1 MKRIFTLLFAVL
13 TATTIMA
20 QMHGPMKF
28 VGASNMSVSTMNI
41 DNPSDTILFAM
52 NGMESGNITLPAM
65 KGMQQTIPSFTISG
79 AKFTLGEN
87 HVVTFADQTFS
98 TKVKVDGAEK
108 NITGSSLSGTYNMA
122 DNSLMLTV
130 VFQYGKMP
138 MSMTYSVKG
147 YYVKAVSNPITVTVG
162 GQFTYNNDNVTY
174 ELRRYKDGET
184 DKLDVTVP
192 SYTLANTIMGDLTL
206 GSYTVKG
213 LVYDEAQGG
222 YYRDYKNDGLK
233 FHFTAVQGGKTTMDK
248 DYDFATDKDNN
259 ILVKYEGNNVSSIV
273 NTFQVGTM
281 PFGIVSVFSGATTSI
296 NNITTT
302 PSHDL
307 NTTPSQ
313 QYNLAGQRV
322 DNNYKGI
329 VIVNGKKYLR
339 K

>member
-28 VGASNMSVSTMNI
+28 VGASKMSVSTMNI

-122 DNSLMLTV
+122 DNSLSLTV

-192 SYTLANTIMGDLTL
+192 SYTLANTIMGNLTL

-248 DYDFATDKDNN
+248 DYEFAAEKPNN
-259 ILVKYEGNNVSSIV
+259 ILVKYEGNDVSSIV

>member
-28 VGASNMSVSTMNI
+28 VGASKMSVSTMNI

-65 KGMQQTIPSFTISG
+65 KGMQTIPSFTISG

-122 DNSLMLTV
+122 DNSLSLTV

-162 GQFTYNNDNVTY
+162 GQFTYNNDKVTY
-174 ELRRYKDGET
+174 ELRRYKDGKT

-192 SYTLANTIMGDLTL
+192 SYTLANTIMGNLTL

-248 DYDFATDKDNN
+248 DYEFATDKDNN

-296 NNITTT
+296 NDITTT
-302 PSHDL
+302 PSHDF
-307 NTTPSQ
+307 NTTSSQ

>member
-28 VGASNMSVSTMNI
+28 VGASKMSVLTMNI

-65 KGMQQTIPSFTISG
+65 KGMQTIPSFTISG

-98 TKVKVDGAEK
+98 TKVKVDGDEK

-122 DNSLMLTV
+122 DNSLSLTV

-192 SYTLANTIMGDLTL
+192 SYTLANTIMGNLTL

-259 ILVKYEGNNVSSIV
+259 ILVKYEGNDVSSIV

-302 PSHDL
+302 PSHDF

>member
-28 VGASNMSVSTMNI
+28 VGTSKMSVSTMNI

-122 DNSLMLTV
+122 DNSLSLTV

-192 SYTLANTIMGDLTL
+192 SYTLANTVMGDLTL

-222 YYRDYKNDGLK
+222 YYRDYKNDGLL
-233 FHFTAVQGGKTTMDK
+233 FHFTAVKNGKTTMDK
-248 DYDFATDKDNN
+248 DYEFAADEDNN

-296 NNITTT
+296 NDITTT
-302 PSHDL
+302 PSHDF
-307 NTTPSQ
+307 NTTSSQ

>member
-28 VGASNMSVSTMNI
+28 VGASNMKVSTMNI

-65 KGMQQTIPSFTISG
+65 KGMQTIPSFTISG

-108 NITGSSLSGTYNMA
+108 NITGTSLSGTYNMA
-122 DNSLMLTV
+122 DNSLSLTV

-174 ELRRYKDGET
+174 ELRRYKDGKT

-192 SYTLANTIMGDLTL
+192 SYTLANTIMGNLTL

-313 QYNLAGQRV
+313 QCNLAGQRV

>member
-20 QMHGPMKF
+20 QMHGLMKF
-28 VGASNMSVSTMNI
+28 VGASNMSVSTMSI

-52 NGMESGNITLPAM
+52 NGMESGDITLPEM
-65 KGMQQTIPSFTISG
+65 KGMQTIPSFTISG
-79 AKFTLGEN
+79 ATFALGEN

-98 TKVKVDGAEK
+98 TKVTVNGAEK
-108 NITGSSLSGTYNMA
+108 NITGKSLSGTYNMA
-122 DNSLMLTV
+122 DNSLSLTV
-130 VFQYGKMP
+130 VFQYGSMP

-147 YYVKAVSNPITVTVG
+147 YYVKAVSNAIAVTVG

-192 SYTLANTIMGDLTL
+192 SYTLENTIMGDLTL

-213 LVYDEAQGG
+213 LVYDEEQGG

-233 FHFTAVQGGKTTMDK
+233 FHFTAVKGSVTTMDK
-248 DYDFATDKDNN
+248 DYEFAAEKPNN
-259 ILVKYEGNNVSSIV
+259 ILVKYEDNNVSSIV
-273 NTFQVGTM
+273 NTFQMGAM
-281 PFGIVSVFSGATTSI
+281 PFGIVSVFSGSTTSI
-296 NNITTT
+296 EGVTATTQ
-302 PSHDL
+302 HNL
-307 NTTPSQ
+307 NTTSSA

-322 DNNYKGI
+322 DNSYKGI

>member
-28 VGASNMSVSTMNI
+28 VGASKMSVSTMNI

-122 DNSLMLTV
+122 DNSLSLTV

-174 ELRRYKDGET
+174 ELRRYKDGKT

-248 DYDFATDKDNN
+248 DYEFAAEKPNN
-259 ILVKYEGNNVSSIV
+259 ILVKYEGNDVSSIV

-302 PSHDL
+302 LSHDL

>member
-28 VGASNMSVSTMNI
+28 VGASKMSVSTMNI

-65 KGMQQTIPSFTISG
+65 KGMQTIPSFTISG

-98 TKVKVDGAEK
+98 TKVKVDGDEK

-122 DNSLMLTV
+122 DNSLSLTV

-192 SYTLANTIMGDLTL
+192 SYTLANTIMGNLTL

-233 FHFTAVQGGKTTMDK
+233 FHFTVVQGGKTTMDK

-296 NNITTT
+296 DDITTT

>member
-28 VGASNMSVSTMNI
+28 VGASNMKVSTMNI

-65 KGMQQTIPSFTISG
+65 KGMQTIPSFTISG

-122 DNSLMLTV
+122 DNSLSLTV
-130 VFQYGKMP
+130 VFQYGNMP

-192 SYTLANTIMGDLTL
+192 SYTLANTIMGNLTL

-259 ILVKYEGNNVSSIV
+259 ILVKYEGNDVSSIV

-302 PSHDL
+302 PSHNL

>member
-28 VGASNMSVSTMNI
+28 VGASNMKVSTMSN
-41 DNPSDTILFAM
+41 DTPSDTILFAM

-138 MSMTYSVKG
+138 FPMTYTVKG
-147 YYVKAVSNPITVTVG
+147 YYVKAVSNPIVVTVG

-192 SYTLANTIMGDLTL
+192 SYTLANTIMSNLTL

-302 PSHDL
+302 PSHDF
-307 NTTPSQ
+307 NTTSSQ

>member
-28 VGASNMSVSTMNI
+28 VGASKMSVSTMNI

-122 DNSLMLTV
+122 DNSLSLTV

-302 PSHDL
+302 PSHNL
-307 NTTPSQ
+307 NTTSSQ

>member
-13 TATTIMA
+13 TVTTIMA

-28 VGASNMSVSTMNI
+28 VGASKMSVSTMNI

-65 KGMQQTIPSFTISG
+65 KGMQTIPSFTISG

-122 DNSLMLTV
+122 DNSLSLTV

-174 ELRRYKDGET
+174 ELRRYKDGKT

-296 NNITTT
+296 DDITTT

>member
-28 VGASNMSVSTMNI
+28 VGASKMSVSTMNI

-65 KGMQQTIPSFTISG
+65 KGMQTIPSFTISG

-122 DNSLMLTV
+122 DNSLSLTV

-192 SYTLANTIMGDLTL
+192 SYTLANTIMGNLTL

-233 FHFTAVQGGKTTMDK
+233 FHFTVVQGGKTTMDK
-248 DYDFATDKDNN
+248 DYEFAAEKPNN
-259 ILVKYEGNNVSSIV
+259 ILVKYEGNDVSSIV

>member
-28 VGASNMSVSTMNI
+28 VGASKMSVSTMNI

-52 NGMESGNITLPAM
+52 NGMESGNITLPEM
-65 KGMQQTIPSFTISG
+65 KGMQTIPSFTISG
-79 AKFTLGEN
+79 ATFTMGEN

-98 TKVKVDGAEK
+98 TKVTVNGAEK
-108 NITGSSLSGTYNMA
+108 NITGTSLSGTYNMA
-122 DNSLMLTV
+122 DNSLSLTV

-184 DKLDVTVP
+184 DKLDVAVP
-192 SYTLANTIMGDLTL
+192 SYTLANTVMGDLTL

-302 PSHDL
+302 PSHNL

>member
-28 VGASNMSVSTMNI
+28 VGASKMSVSTMNI

-122 DNSLMLTV
+122 DNSLSLTV

-192 SYTLANTIMGDLTL
+192 SYTLANTVMGDLTL

-259 ILVKYEGNNVSSIV
+259 ILVKYEGNDVSSIV

-296 NNITTT
+296 NGVTTT

>member
-28 VGASNMSVSTMNI
+28 VGASKMSVSTMNI

-52 NGMESGNITLPAM
+52 NGMESGNITLPEM
-65 KGMQQTIPSFTISG
+65 KGMQTIPSFTISG

-87 HVVTFADQTFS
+87 HVVTFADQAFS
-98 TKVKVDGAEK
+98 TKVKVDGVEK
-108 NITGSSLSGTYNMA
+108 NITGTSLSGTYNMA
-122 DNSLMLTV
+122 DNSLSLTV

-147 YYVKAVSNPITVTVG
+147 YYVKAVSNPIVVTVG

-184 DKLDVTVP
+184 DKLDVAVP
-192 SYTLANTIMGDLTL
+192 SYTLANTVMGNLTL

-248 DYDFATDKDNN
+248 DYEFAAEKPNN
-259 ILVKYEGNNVSSIV
+259 ILVKYEGNDVSSIV

-296 NNITTT
+296 NGVTTT
-302 PSHDL
+302 PSHDF

>member
-1 MKRIFTLLFAVL
+1 MKRIFTLLFAAF

-28 VGASNMSVSTMNI
+28 VGASNMKVSTMSN

-65 KGMQQTIPSFTISG
+65 KGMKTIPSFTISG

-108 NITGSSLSGTYNMA
+108 NITGTSLSGTYNME
-122 DNSLMLTV
+122 DNSLSLTV

-192 SYTLANTIMGDLTL
+192 SYTLANTIMGNLTL

-296 NNITTT
+296 DDITTT

>member
-28 VGASNMSVSTMNI
+28 VGASKMSVSTMNI

-65 KGMQQTIPSFTISG
+65 KGMQTIPSFTISG

-98 TKVKVDGAEK
+98 TKVKVDGDEK

-122 DNSLMLTV
+122 DNSLSLTV

-174 ELRRYKDGET
+174 ELRRYKDGKT

-192 SYTLANTIMGDLTL
+192 SYTLANTIMGNLTL

-248 DYDFATDKDNN
+248 DYEFAAEKPNN
-259 ILVKYEGNNVSSIV
+259 ILVKYEGNDVSSIV

>member
-28 VGASNMSVSTMNI
+28 VGASNMKVSTMNI

-65 KGMQQTIPSFTISG
+65 KGMQTIPSFTISG

-122 DNSLMLTV
+122 DNSLSLTV

-184 DKLDVTVP
+184 DKIDVTVP
-192 SYTLANTIMGDLTL
+192 SYTLANTIMGNLTL

-248 DYDFATDKDNN
+248 DYEFAAEKPNN
-259 ILVKYEGNNVSSIV
+259 ILVKYEGNDVSSIV

-296 NNITTT
+296 NDITTT
-302 PSHDL
+302 PSHDF

>member
-28 VGASNMSVSTMNI
+28 VGASKMSVSTMNI

-192 SYTLANTIMGDLTL
+192 SYTLANTIMGNLTL

>member
-28 VGASNMSVSTMNI
+28 VGASNMTVSTMSN

-138 MSMTYSVKG
+138 FPMTYTVKG

-192 SYTLANTIMGDLTL
+192 SYTLANTIMGNLTL

-259 ILVKYEGNNVSSIV
+259 ILVKYEGSNVSSIV

-296 NNITTT
+296 NGVTTTPHQHITTT
-302 PSHDL
+302 PAA
-307 NTTPSQ
+307 

>member
-28 VGASNMSVSTMNI
+28 VGASNMKVSTMSN
-41 DNPSDTILFAM
+41 DAPSDTILFAM

-65 KGMQQTIPSFTISG
+65 KGMKTIPSFTISG

-98 TKVKVDGAEK
+98 TKVKVDGDEK

-122 DNSLMLTV
+122 DNSLSLTV

-192 SYTLANTIMGDLTL
+192 SYTLANTIMGNLTL

-259 ILVKYEGNNVSSIV
+259 ILVKYEGNDVSSIV

-302 PSHDL
+302 PSHDF

>member
-28 VGASNMSVSTMNI
+28 VGASKMSVSTMNI

-65 KGMQQTIPSFTISG
+65 KGMQTIPSFTISG

-122 DNSLMLTV
+122 DNSLSLTV

-174 ELRRYKDGET
+174 ELRRYKDGKT

-192 SYTLANTIMGDLTL
+192 SYTLTNTIMGDLTL

-296 NNITTT
+296 NDITTT

>member
-28 VGASNMSVSTMNI
+28 VGASNMTVSTMSN

-122 DNSLMLTV
+122 DNSLSLTV

-174 ELRRYKDGET
+174 ELRRYKDGKT

-192 SYTLANTIMGDLTL
+192 SYTLANTIMGNLTL

-259 ILVKYEGNNVSSIV
+259 ILVKYEGSNVSSIV

-296 NNITTT
+296 NGVTTTPHQHITTT
-302 PSHDL
+302 PAA
-307 NTTPSQ
+307 

>member
-1 MKRIFTLLFAVL
+1 MKRIFTLLFAAF

-28 VGASNMSVSTMNI
+28 VGASNMKVSTMSN

-65 KGMQQTIPSFTISG
+65 KGMKTIPSFTISG

-108 NITGSSLSGTYNMA
+108 NITGSSLSGTYNME
-122 DNSLMLTV
+122 DNSLSLTV

-192 SYTLANTIMGDLTL
+192 SYTLANTIMGNLTL

-296 NNITTT
+296 DDITTT
-302 PSHDL
+302 PSHDF

>member
-28 VGASNMSVSTMNI
+28 VGASKMSVSTMNI

-65 KGMQQTIPSFTISG
+65 KGMQTIPSFTISG

-98 TKVKVDGAEK
+98 TKVKVDGDEK
-108 NITGSSLSGTYNMA
+108 NITGTSLSGTYNMA
-122 DNSLMLTV
+122 DNSLSLTV

-192 SYTLANTIMGDLTL
+192 SYTLANTIMGNLTL

-259 ILVKYEGNNVSSIV
+259 ILVKYEGNDVSSIV

-302 PSHDL
+302 PSHDF

>member
-28 VGASNMSVSTMNI
+28 VGASKMSVSTMNI

-65 KGMQQTIPSFTISG
+65 KGMQTIPSFTISG

-98 TKVKVDGAEK
+98 AKVKVDGDEK
-108 NITGSSLSGTYNMA
+108 NITGTSLSGTYNMA
-122 DNSLMLTV
+122 DNSLSLTV

-296 NNITTT
+296 NDITTT

>member
-28 VGASNMSVSTMNI
+28 VGASKMSVSTMNI

-65 KGMQQTIPSFTISG
+65 KGMQTIPSFTISG

-122 DNSLMLTV
+122 DNSLSLTV

-138 MSMTYSVKG
+138 MSMTYTVKG
-147 YYVKAVSNPITVTVG
+147 YYVKAVSNPIVVTVG
-162 GQFTYNNDNVTY
+162 GQFKYNNDNVTY
-174 ELRRYKDGET
+174 ELRRYKDGKT

-192 SYTLANTIMGDLTL
+192 SYTLANTIMGNLTL

-296 NNITTT
+296 NGVTTTPHQHITTT
-302 PSHDL
+302 PAA
-307 NTTPSQ
+307 

-322 DNNYKGI
+322 GNNYKGI

>member
-28 VGASNMSVSTMNI
+28 VGASNMKVSTMSN

-65 KGMQQTIPSFTISG
+65 KGMKTIPSFTISG
-79 AKFTLGEN
+79 AKFTLGKN
-87 HVVTFADQTFS
+87 HIVTFADQTFS
-98 TKVKVDGAEK
+98 AKVTVDGAEK
-108 NITGSSLSGTYNMA
+108 NITGTSLSGTYNMA
-122 DNSLMLTV
+122 DNSLSLTV
-130 VFQYGKMP
+130 VFLYGNMP
-138 MSMTYSVKG
+138 MPMTYTVKG

-174 ELRRYKDGET
+174 ELRRYKDGKT

-192 SYTLANTIMGDLTL
+192 SYSLTNTVMGDLTL
-206 GSYTVKG
+206 GTYTVKG

-222 YYRDYKNDGLK
+222 YYRDYKNDGLS
-233 FHFTAVQGGKTTMDK
+233 FHFKAVKNGATAMDK
-248 DYDFATDKDNN
+248 DYEFAAEKPNN
-259 ILVKYEGNNVSSIV
+259 ILVKYEGSNVSSIV
-273 NTFQVGTM
+273 NTFQMGAM

-296 NNITTT
+296 NDITTT
-302 PSHDL
+302 PHQHIT
-307 NTTPSQ
+307 TTPAA

-322 DNNYKGI
+322 DNSYKGI

>member
-28 VGASNMSVSTMNI
+28 VGASKMSVSTMNI

-65 KGMQQTIPSFTISG
+65 KGMQTIPSFTISG

-98 TKVKVDGAEK
+98 TKVKVDGDEK

-122 DNSLMLTV
+122 DNSLSLTV

-192 SYTLANTIMGDLTL
+192 SYTLANTIMGNLTL

-296 NNITTT
+296 DDITTT
-302 PSHDL
+302 PSHDF
-307 NTTPSQ
+307 NTTSSQ

>member
-28 VGASNMSVSTMNI
+28 VGASKMSVSTMNI

-122 DNSLMLTV
+122 DNSLSLTV

-192 SYTLANTIMGDLTL
+192 SYTLANTIMGNLTL

-259 ILVKYEGNNVSSIV
+259 ILVKYEGSNVSSIV

-296 NNITTT
+296 DDITTT

-307 NTTPSQ
+307 NTTSSQ

>member
-28 VGASNMSVSTMNI
+28 VGASNMTVSTMSN
-41 DNPSDTILFAM
+41 DNSSDTILFAM

-65 KGMQQTIPSFTISG
+65 KGMHTIPSFTISG

-98 TKVKVDGAEK
+98 TKVTVDGEEK
-108 NITGSSLSGTYNMA
+108 NITGTSLSGTYNME
-122 DNSLMLTV
+122 DNSLSLTV

-192 SYTLANTIMGDLTL
+192 SYTLANTIMGNLTL

-296 NNITTT
+296 DDITTT
-302 PSHDL
+302 PSHDF
-307 NTTPSQ
+307 TTTSSQ
-313 QYNLAGQRV
+313 QYNLAGLRV

>member
-28 VGASNMSVSTMNI
+28 VGASEMSVSTMNI

-122 DNSLMLTV
+122 DNSLSLTV

-174 ELRRYKDGET
+174 ELRRYKDGKT

-296 NNITTT
+296 DDITTT
-302 PSHDL
+302 PSHNL
-307 NTTPSQ
+307 NTTSSQ

>member
-28 VGASNMSVSTMNI
+28 VGASKMSVSTMNI

-65 KGMQQTIPSFTISG
+65 KGMQTIPSFTISG

-108 NITGSSLSGTYNMA
+108 NITGTSLSGTYNMA
-122 DNSLMLTV
+122 DNSLSLTV

-147 YYVKAVSNPITVTVG
+147 YYVKAVSNPIVVTVG
-162 GQFTYNNDNVTY
+162 GQFKYNNDNVTY
-174 ELRRYKDGET
+174 ELRRYKDGKT

-192 SYTLANTIMGDLTL
+192 SYTLANTIMGNLTL

-259 ILVKYEGNNVSSIV
+259 ILVKYEGNDVSSIV

-296 NNITTT
+296 NGVTTT

>member
-28 VGASNMSVSTMNI
+28 VGASNMKVSTMSN
-41 DNPSDTILFAM
+41 DTPSDTILFAM

-65 KGMQQTIPSFTISG
+65 KGMKTIPSFTISG

-87 HVVTFADQTFS
+87 HVVTFADQAFS

-108 NITGSSLSGTYNMA
+108 NITGTSLSGTYNMA
-122 DNSLMLTV
+122 DNSLSLTV
-130 VFQYGKMP
+130 VFQYGNMP
-138 MSMTYSVKG
+138 MSMTYTVKG

-174 ELRRYKDGET
+174 ELRRYKDGKT

-281 PFGIVSVFSGATTSI
+281 PFGIVSVFSGATTLI
-296 NNITTT
+296 DDITTT

>member
-28 VGASNMSVSTMNI
+28 VGASNMKVSTMSN

-65 KGMQQTIPSFTISG
+65 KGMQTIPSFTISG

-98 TKVKVDGAEK
+98 AKVTVDGEEK

-122 DNSLMLTV
+122 DNSLSLTV
-130 VFQYGKMP
+130 VFLYGKMP

-174 ELRRYKDGET
+174 ELRRYKDGKT

-192 SYTLANTIMGDLTL
+192 SYTLANTIMGNLTL

-248 DYDFATDKDNN
+248 DYEFAAEKPNN
-259 ILVKYEGNNVSSIV
+259 ILVKYEGNDVSSIV

-296 NNITTT
+296 NDITTT
-302 PSHDL
+302 PHQHIT
-307 NTTPSQ
+307 TTPAA

>member
-28 VGASNMSVSTMNI
+28 VGASNMKVSTMNI

-65 KGMQQTIPSFTISG
+65 KGMKTIPSFTISG

-98 TKVKVDGAEK
+98 TKVKVDGDEK
-108 NITGSSLSGTYNMA
+108 NITGTSLSGTYNMA
-122 DNSLMLTV
+122 DNSLSLTV
-130 VFQYGKMP
+130 VFQYGNMP
-138 MSMTYSVKG
+138 MPMTYTVKG

-174 ELRRYKDGET
+174 ELRRYKDGKT

-192 SYTLANTIMGDLTL
+192 SYSLANTVMGDLTL
-206 GSYTVKG
+206 GTYTVKG

-222 YYRDYKNDGLK
+222 YYRDYKNDGLL
-233 FHFTAVQGGKTTMDK
+233 FHFTAVKNGKTTMDK
-248 DYDFATDKDNN
+248 DYEFAADEANN
-259 ILVKYEGNNVSSIV
+259 ILVKYEGSNVSSIV

-296 NNITTT
+296 NDITTT
-302 PSHDL
+302 PSHDF
-307 NTTPSQ
+307 NTTSSQ

>member
-1 MKRIFTLLFAVL
+1 
-13 TATTIMA
+13 
-20 QMHGPMKF
+20 
-28 VGASNMSVSTMNI
+28 
-41 DNPSDTILFAM
+41 
-52 NGMESGNITLPAM
+52 
-65 KGMQQTIPSFTISG
+65 
-79 AKFTLGEN
+79 
-87 HVVTFADQTFS
+87 
-98 TKVKVDGAEK
+98 
-108 NITGSSLSGTYNMA
+108 MA
-122 DNSLMLTV
+122 DNSLSLTV
-130 VFQYGKMP
+130 VFQYGSMP
-138 MSMTYSVKG
+138 MPMTYSVKG

-184 DKLDVTVP
+184 DKLDVAVP

-213 LVYDEAQGG
+213 LVYDEEQGG

-281 PFGIVSVFSGATTSI
+281 PFGIVSVFSAPATSI
-296 NNITTT
+296 EGVNANATAPADGRT
-302 PSHDL
+302 
-307 NTTPSQ
+307 
-313 QYNLAGQRV
+313 YNLAGQRV

>member
-28 VGASNMSVSTMNI
+28 VGASKMSVSTMNI

-65 KGMQQTIPSFTISG
+65 KGMQTIPSFTISG

-98 TKVKVDGAEK
+98 TKVKVDGDEK
-108 NITGSSLSGTYNMA
+108 NITGTSLSGTYNMA
-122 DNSLMLTV
+122 DNSLSLTV

-192 SYTLANTIMGDLTL
+192 SYTLANTIMGNLTL

-259 ILVKYEGNNVSSIV
+259 ILVKYEGNDVSSIV

-296 NNITTT
+296 DDITTT